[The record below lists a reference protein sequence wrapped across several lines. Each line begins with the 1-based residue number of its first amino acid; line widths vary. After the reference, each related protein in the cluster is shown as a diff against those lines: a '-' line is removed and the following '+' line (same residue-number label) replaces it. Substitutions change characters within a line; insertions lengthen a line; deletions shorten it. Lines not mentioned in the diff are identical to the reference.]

1 MKALRTYL
9 LLGLPLGVGACAPQV
24 PIPEAFPPTLQEKVQ
39 SAHHWDVLAERVAV
53 RLHDA
58 LGDRDSKGQPLVL
71 HINKPRE
78 DTVFNRAFHELL
90 TTQLMQQGFGIS
102 LEPNVGWPVTYE
114 VQVITHKDRGLGS
127 QPTSTGTWQQ
137 REAGFNDRSP
147 PRPTTLPLS
156 SQGDYAAQKDSDFIY
171 YAAGSVP
178 NNEII
183 VTTYIQ
189 GSQRFVTRMSDVY
202 YVNDNNRD
210 QYFVR
215 ARDTTRR
222 MEVVG
227 Q

>member
-1 MKALRTYL
+1 MKALRTCL
-9 LLGLPLGVGACAPQV
+9 LLCLPLGLGACAHQV

-71 HINKPRE
+71 YINKPQE

-90 TTQLMQQGFGIS
+90 TTQLMQRGFGIS

-137 REAGFNDRSP
+137 QEAGFNDRNP
-147 PRPTTLPLS
+147 PRPSALPLP
-156 SQGDYAAQKDSDFIY
+156 SQGQYIAQ
-171 YAAGSVP
+171 AGPVP

-189 GSQRFVTRMSDVY
+189 GGQRFVTRMSDIY
-202 YVNDNNRD
+202 YVDDNNRD
-210 QYFVR
+210 QYFVK